1 MSFFPLRFFLIKQMK
16 AWRASIHLCKHQ
28 GKHVEEIMVKT
39 LADKDEQ
46 LGKENRLFHELV
58 KTEQILHVR
67 VLLNGLNGLLVTQ
80 ILHMLHYQGT
90 YHHADRLVARAA
102 MTVLQVLVIFLLNPV
117 PWKAVCKFALA
128 VQLAQ
133 S

>member
-1 MSFFPLRFFLIKQMK
+1 
-16 AWRASIHLCKHQ
+16 
-28 GKHVEEIMVKT
+28 MVKT

>member
-1 MSFFPLRFFLIKQMK
+1 MVVAVLVRALPLRL
-16 AWRASIHLCKHQ
+16 ASIHLRQHQ

-46 LGKENRLFHELV
+46 LGNENRLFHELV

-90 YHHADRLVARAA
+90 YHHAGGLVACAA

-117 PWKAVCKFALA
+117 PWKVVCKFDPA

>member
-1 MSFFPLRFFLIKQMK
+1 MVVAVLVRALPLRL
-16 AWRASIHLCKHQ
+16 ASILLRQHQ

-46 LGKENRLFHELV
+46 LGNKNRLFRELV
-58 KTEQILHVR
+58 KTKQILHVR

-80 ILHMLHYQGT
+80 ILHMFHYQGT
-90 YHHADRLVARAA
+90 YHHAGQLVARTT

-117 PWKAVCKFALA
+117 PWEVVCKFDPA